1 MFGTINDKQN
11 ITDSKYG
18 TLFNNPK
25 FIAISSSIN
34 EEALFILIKKYYD
47 NKNKKELL
55 ECYDAYHKYEYKK
68 YLDIINKYIDEY
80 K

>member
-11 ITDSKYG
+11 ITDSKCG
-18 TLFNNPK
+18 KLFNNPN
-25 FIAISSSIN
+25 FVGVSISIN
-34 EEALFILIKKYYD
+34 EEELFILITKHYN

-55 ECYDAYHKYEYKK
+55 ECYDTYQKYEYKK
-68 YLDIINKYIDEY
+68 YLNIINKYIDKY